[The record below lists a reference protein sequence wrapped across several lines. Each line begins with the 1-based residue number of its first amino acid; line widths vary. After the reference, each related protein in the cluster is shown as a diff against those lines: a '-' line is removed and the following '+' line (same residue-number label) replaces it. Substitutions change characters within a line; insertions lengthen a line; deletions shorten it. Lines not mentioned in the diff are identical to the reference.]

1 MTTPSPNTLGW
12 FEIAADDI
20 DAQESFYAGL
30 FGWTFVPDPN
40 ATAQGQDYR
49 LAMPPGT
56 DSPIGGL
63 TAPPSGAPGHAVFSI
78 LVADVAATCAAAG
91 ELGAAVVASFPSPEA
106 GPAFAYL
113 RDPAGQLFQVFSPP
127 SA

>member
-1 MTTPSPNTLGW
+1 MSASTPNTLGW
-12 FEIAADDI
+12 FEIATDDV
-20 DAQESFYAGL
+20 DAQASFYAGL
-30 FGWTFVPDPN
+30 FGWTFVSDPN

-49 LAMPPGT
+49 LAMPAGAQA
-56 DSPIGGL
+56 PIGGL
-63 TAPPSGAPGHAVFSI
+63 TTPPPGSPGHAVFSI
-78 LVADVAATCAAAG
+78 LVADVAAICASAAD
-91 ELGAAVVASFPSPEA
+91 LGATVVASVPSPQA